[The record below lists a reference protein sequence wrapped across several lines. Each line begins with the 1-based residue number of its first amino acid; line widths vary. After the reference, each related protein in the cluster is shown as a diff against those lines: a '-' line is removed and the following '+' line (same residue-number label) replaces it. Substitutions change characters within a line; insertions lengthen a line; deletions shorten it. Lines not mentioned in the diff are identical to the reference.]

1 LLPAPTKDK
10 EFSTTMT
17 LQIHTHPPDSTTATL
32 HLEGSLDAVTAPELD
47 EFLSTKLDPAAQIL
61 VLDLAKL
68 RFVSSAGLRI
78 FAKAQKLMKS
88 RDGKT
93 LFVNLSPQV
102 QRVFE
107 IVKIASNMQI
117 FTSEEELDAYLAS
130 IQEQISEDDEAS

>member
-1 LLPAPTKDK
+1 MA
-10 EFSTTMT
+10 
-17 LQIHTHPPDSTTATL
+17 LQIQTQPPDSTTATL
-32 HLEGSLDAVTAPELD
+32 SLDGSLDALTAPELD
-47 EFLSTKLDPAAQIL
+47 QFLSTKLDLNAKIL

-88 RDGKT
+88 RQGKT

-107 IVKIASNMQI
+107 IVKVASHMQI
-117 FTSEEELDAYLAS
+117 FTSEAELDAYLAS
-130 IQEQISEDDEAS
+130 VQDQVYEDEQV

>member
-1 LLPAPTKDK
+1 MA
-10 EFSTTMT
+10 
-17 LQIHTHPPDSTTATL
+17 LQIQTQPPDATTATL
-32 HLEGSLDAVTAPELD
+32 RLEGSLDAITAPELD
-47 EFLSTKLDPAAQIL
+47 QFLSAKLDPSAKIL

-88 RDGKT
+88 REGKT

-107 IVKIASNMQI
+107 IVKVASAMQI
-117 FTSEEELDAYLAS
+117 FTSEQELDVYLAS
-130 IQEQISEDDEAS
+130 IQNQVYEDDRA

>member
-1 LLPAPTKDK
+1 
-10 EFSTTMT
+10 MT
-17 LQIHTHPPDSTTATL
+17 LQIQTQPPDSTSITL
-32 HLEGSLDAVTAPELD
+32 RLEGSLDALTAPELD
-47 EFLSTKLDPAAQIL
+47 QFLSTKLDPAAQIL

-88 RDGKT
+88 REGKV

-107 IVKIASNMQI
+107 IVKVASTMQI
-117 FTSEEELDAYLAS
+117 FASEEELDAYLAS
-130 IQEQISEDDEAS
+130 IQDQIYEEAEAS

>member
-1 LLPAPTKDK
+1 
-10 EFSTTMT
+10 MT
-17 LQIHTHPPDSTTATL
+17 LQIQTQPPDSTSITL
-32 HLEGSLDAVTAPELD
+32 RLEGSLDALTAPELD
-47 EFLSTKLDPAAQIL
+47 QFLSTKLDPATQIL

-88 RDGKT
+88 RGGKV

-107 IVKIASNMQI
+107 IVKVASTLQI

-130 IQEQISEDDEAS
+130 IQDQIYEDAEA

>member
-1 LLPAPTKDK
+1 MA
-10 EFSTTMT
+10 
-17 LQIHTHPPDSTTATL
+17 LQIQTQPPDSTTTL
-32 HLEGSLDAVTAPELD
+32 LSLEGNLDALTAPELD
-47 EFLSTKLDPAAQIL
+47 QFLSTKLDPAAQIL

-88 RDGKT
+88 RQGKV

-107 IVKIASNMQI
+107 IVKVASNMQI

-130 IQEQISEDDEAS
+130 IQDQIYEDDEAS